1 MITDNDVRQCRL
13 QTIRDVIRYAM
24 TQFEINNIFCG
35 HGCAD
40 TYEEAYFLVL
50 RSLKLNFEDSDRFW
64 DARVSNDELKMLLE
78 RIQKRAVEKIPT
90 PYLLKEAWLT
100 EHPFYCDER
109 VIIPRSYIA
118 ELLKDELAPW
128 VANPDNVT
136 RVLDLCTGSGCLGI
150 LAAEVFPNA
159 KVDCVDIS
167 ADALDVARINVQRY
181 GMQDRIELIQS
192 DLYNNLGD
200 RQYDVIISNP
210 PYVTQKAMD
219 ELPME
224 YRHEPA
230 LALGA
235 GNDGLDIVRRLMTD
249 SKAHLTNKGVIVV
262 EVGDGKEACEAAYP
276 KVPFTWLAT
285 EEEDAMVYLLR
296 KDELQPIP
304 VNAWVLW
311 ATTAAENPAFWRPS
325 WAKFRLKPVKSPRL
339 TFNTLGTSRRI
350 STRWMRWR
358 STGCSL
364 VTHRLWLLKKPS
376 KKPPMIWQLRRLWL
390 RLLNSMKA
398 PSPPRPKSFFTA

>member
-1 MITDNDVRQCRL
+1 MITDQDVHQCRL

-64 DARVSNDELKMLLE
+64 DTRVSNAELKMLLE
-78 RIQKRAVEKIPT
+78 RIEKRAVEKIPT
-90 PYLLKEAWLT
+90 PYLLKEAWLID
-100 EHPFYCDER
+100 HPFYCDER

-128 VANPDNVT
+128 VSNAENVT

-167 ADALDVARINVQRY
+167 RDALDVAKINVERY
-181 GMQDRIELIQS
+181 GMQDRIELIES
-192 DLYNNLGD
+192 DLFNNLGD

-210 PYVTQKAMD
+210 PYVTQEAMD
-219 ELPME
+219 HLPGE

-235 GNDGLDIVRRLMTD
+235 GVDGLDIVRRLMTD
-249 SKAHLTNKGVIVV
+249 AKAHLTNKGVIVV

-296 KDELQPIP
+296 KDELP
-304 VNAWVLW
+304 
-311 ATTAAENPAFWRPS
+311 
-325 WAKFRLKPVKSPRL
+325 
-339 TFNTLGTSRRI
+339 
-350 STRWMRWR
+350 
-358 STGCSL
+358 
-364 VTHRLWLLKKPS
+364 
-376 KKPPMIWQLRRLWL
+376 
-390 RLLNSMKA
+390 
-398 PSPPRPKSFFTA
+398 